1 MQRHTRRAK
10 KRSKTKKGKG
20 ASDWNKKMMKVYHEM
35 KRKDSSVRLCDAM
48 RKASDMRKKG
58 LL

>member
-1 MQRHTRRAK
+1 MPRHTRRAK
-10 KRSKTKKGKG
+10 KRSKTKKG
-20 ASDWNKKMMKVYHEM
+20 SDWNKKMMKVYHEM